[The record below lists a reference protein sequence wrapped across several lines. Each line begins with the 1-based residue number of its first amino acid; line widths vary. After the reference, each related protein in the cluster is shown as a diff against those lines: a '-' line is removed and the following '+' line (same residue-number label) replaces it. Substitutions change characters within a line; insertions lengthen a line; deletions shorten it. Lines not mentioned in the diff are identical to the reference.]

1 MNMKYG
7 VKEFWVGLFV
17 LAGILAL
24 VILSL
29 RVGNLSAQDS
39 DEGYIISAK
48 FQDIGGLTTK
58 SPVRMSGVT
67 IGRVISI
74 GIDSQDYSAVVKM
87 RIAGSHSNLPLDSSA
102 SILTSGLLGSQYIGL
117 EPGAEEEFLVNGSE
131 LEFTQS
137 AMVLE
142 KLIGRFIT
150 SMSEK

>member
-17 LAGILAL
+17 LIGVLAL
-24 VILSL
+24 VLLSV
-29 RVGNLSAQDS
+29 RVGNFSSGDS
-39 DEGYIISAK
+39 KEGYHISAS
-48 FQDIGGLTTK
+48 FQDIGGLTAK

-67 IGRVISI
+67 IGRVVSISI
-74 GIDSQDYSAVVKM
+74 DPNDYSAVVKM
-87 RIAGSHSNLPLDSSA
+87 QISGDHANLPYDSSA

-117 EPGAEEEFLVNGSE
+117 EPGAEDDFLKEGDK
-131 LEFTQS
+131 LEYTQS

-150 SMSEK
+150 SLGDK